1 MLWIV
6 QRRFAHPA
14 EEEYAR
20 LLDEYGIP
28 WEYEPHTFLLET
40 DEDGRVLEAVTPDFY
55 LPTIGAYVEC
65 TTMKPSLASRKRR
78 KFRKLRETNP
88 GQSVVLMSGFGYDV
102 SHSIV
107 RAKQEGLQGV
117 LYKPFRIDQLLAAL
131 DSPDPASSNPP
142 SSPAVAQL

>member
-1 MLWIV
+1 V
-6 QRRFAHPA
+6 ERRFAHPS

-65 TTMKPSLASRKRR
+65 TTAKPRLISRKRR
-78 KFRKLRETNP
+78 KARKLRDKY
-88 GQSVVLMSGFGYDV
+88 G
-102 SHSIV
+102 HIV
-107 RAKQEGLQGV
+107 TLLERDDLE
-117 LYKPFRIDQLLAAL
+117 RLLAERLRRRA
-131 DSPDPASSNPP
+131 A
-142 SSPAVAQL
+142 